1 MKITTFNNLDEI
13 TGNEGKI
20 LLYDEAKSK
29 IGASTETVNEIIQ
42 DQVGGDIF
50 RLEGRVSTVE
60 SDVETLN
67 GAIAL
72 KADADKVYTKMQ
84 VDEKFADFGGFE
96 VAEGTGEDSYPNV
109 ENPDVKKIYLVKKG
123 TKKDKY
129 CEWIW
134 TKEEDSS
141 ENTWVLIG
149 ETTVELTDYAKTV
162 DVDAALELK
171 EDKVF
176 IAEYGVT
183 PYADI
188 KAAYDAGKQ
197 IVCKYYEDKERWP
210 EFVRLLRLS
219 QYLPMGNCFYFDALT
234 NDKSNIYVS
243 CGYYND
249 DTHWTY
255 SNNSFYNKTETSG
268 SQQLADAFNAKQDKL
283 TFAGENNTITSIN
296 TSAVGTTLAAGTDL
310 VINNGVIGVNTNGIA
325 EGQYA
330 FVEGNNTSAIGNGS
344 HAEGISTSAVGDY
357 SHAGGLSSIAD
368 GSASFAH
375 GIGENG
381 AITGEHKDEE
391 TGVWVPITANIKTIA
406 SGIGAVAFG
415 YGNSAIGN
423 YAIAGGQVSIA
434 SGINAIAIGGE
445 EYEDYDGIIHWGNSA
460 LNDAAVAFG
469 DTTLASGTASFAE
482 GMYTEAIGKYSH
494 AEGKATKAIG
504 DYSHAEGSNTNAKGP
519 YSHVEGADAIAV
531 SYDSHAEGY
540 GTSAIGY
547 YSHAEGFK
555 SSAVGYCTHAEGSA
569 TSAVGSASHAEGYS
583 ALANGNNSHAEGSGT
598 SATGRSSH
606 AEGETNIAAG
616 RCSHAEGG
624 GTEAN
629 GNASHTEGYNTSA
642 LNDADH
648 AEGWCTIAAGYY
660 SHAEGM
666 ETIASGYV
674 AHTEGNYTTAIGD
687 YSHAGGR
694 GTLASGEATTVI
706 GKYNSVNSAAFIVGN
721 GNWDGEDPVYSDAFI
736 VDWAGVASATK
747 FATSGIQDV
756 EATVK
761 SKLDT
766 SAIQFVST
774 SAEAVAGTQGVI
786 YIVTGTNA

>member
-1 MKITTFNNLDEI
+1 MKITTFNNLDGI

-42 DQVGGDIF
+42 DQVGGDIS
-50 RLEGRVSTVE
+50 RLEGRVNTVE
-60 SDVETLN
+60 SDVEALN

-96 VAEGTGEDSYPNV
+96 VTEGTGEDSHPNV

-123 TKKDKY
+123 TKEDKY

-162 DVDAALELK
+162 DVDAALALK

-176 IAEYGVT
+176 IAEYNVT

-310 VINNGVIGVNTNGIA
+310 VINNGVISVNTNGTATGNYAFA
-325 EGQYA
+325 EG
-330 FVEGNNTSAIGNGS
+330 AI
-344 HAEGISTSAVGDY
+344 TSAVGDY

-504 DYSHAEGSNTNAKGP
+504 DYSHAEGSNTSAKGP

-706 GKYNSVNSAAFIVGN
+706 GKYNSVNSAAFVVGN
-721 GNWDGEDPVYSDAFI
+721 GNLDGKDPVYSDAFI
-736 VDWAGVASATK
+736 VDWAGVASATTLK
-747 FATSGIQDV
+747 NADGEIPTIIPTASQP
-756 EATVK
+756 
-761 SKLDT
+761 
-766 SAIQFVST
+766 
-774 SAEAVAGTQGVI
+774 AGTTACSMYVDSNGKF
-786 YIVTGTNA
+786 YIVTANA